1 MFELSIV
8 YIICISFILYL
19 SRGLTWKELFSFLD
33 IRGFDETAANKIGT
47 NEYKKRK
54 RIALIILCISFFIPF
69 LSFLYF
75 DLIVDRW

>member
-19 SRGLTWKELFSFLD
+19 SRGLTWKEFISFLD
-33 IRGFDETAANKIGT
+33 IRNFDESAANKIGT

-54 RIALIILCISFFIPF
+54 RIGLIILYISFFIPF

-75 DLIVDRW
+75 DSIVDRW